1 MMFDAQPARETVHV
15 LAWRLVDYDGGEMTY
30 GGLQRWVLELTALL
44 NAMGHPVLVHQRARR
59 AFEKELQP
67 GLRVVGH
74 RASTRAAGSPWFNV
88 IAHRAIPAG
97 APVVYM
103 AEDLAWPV
111 CRPRSVVIQHGIWW
125 DGEYGWWKT
134 RLAERVSRNA
144 VRGSAAVVCVDTNYI
159 NWLRARW
166 PESGFDRRLHY
177 VPNFIDPASWGPQ
190 PSVPAALARPKNRLV
205 VCFPRRSEPRRGIW
219 LMADVVP
226 RLAARFPETDF
237 RFIVGS
243 GYHTEQLRRRLE
255 DSDLARERWSLESLP
270 FERMREAYEQSAI
283 VVVPTVCGEGT
294 SLSAI
299 EAMYF
304 GCGVVSTWVGGLPNL
319 IQDGFNGRLVA
330 PVASDLEEALAGLI
344 SDPASCAE
352 MGRNAMKSAV
362 RLYGIERWRPRVRE
376 IVVSA
381 LRLESGLESGCEVRR
396 A

>member
-1 MMFDAQPARETVHV
+1 M
-15 LAWRLVDYDGGEMTY
+15 
-30 GGLQRWVLELTALL
+30 
-44 NAMGHPVLVHQRARR
+44 
-59 AFEKELQP
+59 
-67 GLRVVGH
+67 
-74 RASTRAAGSPWFNV
+74 
-88 IAHRAIPAG
+88 
-97 APVVYM
+97 
-103 AEDLAWPV
+103 
-111 CRPRSVVIQHGIWW
+111 
-125 DGEYGWWKT
+125 
-134 RLAERVSRNA
+134 
-144 VRGSAAVVCVDTNYI
+144 
-159 NWLRARW
+159 
-166 PESGFDRRLHY
+166 
-177 VPNFIDPASWGPQ
+177 PNFIDPASWGPQ
-190 PSVPAALARPKNRLV
+190 PSVPAAIARPKGRLV

-255 DSDLARERWSLESLP
+255 GAGLGRERWSLESLP
-270 FERMREAYEQSAI
+270 FERMREAYEHSAI

-344 SDPASCAE
+344 SDAAACAE

-376 IVVSA
+376 IVAGA
-381 LRLESGLESGCEVRR
+381 LHLEPGLESRREVRR